1 MLLGFATGRLTAKL
15 AFNRLPAIA
24 DLLDS
29 SLYSRLGPAGLFR
42 LVADF
47 VPARQLPASDPAFA
61 LGWSVSLV
69 PSRFLLYSQPTRD
82 RVVEFPRC
90 TRL

>member
-47 VPARQLPASDPAFA
+47 VILPASYPQAI
-61 LGWSVSLV
+61 LLS
-69 PSRFLLYSQPTRD
+69 PSAGLFL
-82 RVVEFPRC
+82 
-90 TRL
+90 